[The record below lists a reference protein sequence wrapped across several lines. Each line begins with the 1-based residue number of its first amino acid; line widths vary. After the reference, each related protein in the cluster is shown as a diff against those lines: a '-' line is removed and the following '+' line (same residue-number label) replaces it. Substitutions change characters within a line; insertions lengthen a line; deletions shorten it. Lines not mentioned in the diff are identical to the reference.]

1 MYFSTFLR
9 VFINCKEK
17 CGENQNFNRSLLFLT
32 HFNTNEREIKYGHV
46 NYFTTEKSNGKCCQ
60 VFITNGTAIQA
71 HRPVTLNSTIM

>member
-32 HFNTNEREIKYGHV
+32 HLDIILSAGYQNKRILTKQKQKGNKIK
-46 NYFTTEKSNGKCCQ
+46 
-60 VFITNGTAIQA
+60 A
-71 HRPVTLNSTIM
+71 R